1 MAENIGITYSD
12 VKNPRW
18 ANEEKTLIVCEV
30 NFDHINSEEYSF
42 FAARLEDIYTHTIE
56 IYNRCVAG
64 DFGTITAWDSTV
76 DPAPIT
82 KTADDNG
89 VETGDGSAPYDPWS

>member
-1 MAENIGITYSD
+1 MAEDVGITYSD
-12 VKNPRW
+12 VRNPRW
-18 ANEEKTLIVCEV
+18 ANSEQTLIVCEV
-30 NFDHINSEEYSF
+30 NFDHINSEEYSS

-89 VETGDGSAPYDPWS
+89 VETGDGAAPYDPWS

>member
-30 NFDHINSEEYSF
+30 NFDHINSEEYSS

-64 DFGTITAWDSTV
+64 DFGTITPWDSTV
-76 DPAPIT
+76 DPTPRTIEVD
-82 KTADDNG
+82 ADGN
-89 VETGDGSAPYDPWS
+89 VIGDGPAPFDPWS